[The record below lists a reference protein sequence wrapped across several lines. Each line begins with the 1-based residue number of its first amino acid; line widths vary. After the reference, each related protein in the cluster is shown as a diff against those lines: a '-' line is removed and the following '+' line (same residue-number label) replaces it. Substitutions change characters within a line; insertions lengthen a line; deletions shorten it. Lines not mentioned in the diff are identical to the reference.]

1 MTDGA
6 PPLNFNKDDK
16 LFTYLIDDVLQQSQ
30 NLRKDE
36 YSSATFASKHGIDF
50 IAMYSTRSYSRT
62 EALINICR
70 TTFICIIL
78 SVAAITFT
86 KDAQTM
92 VLDPLERM
100 IEKVKLIAEN
110 PLAAASDEINQA
122 GIMSFINKS
131 EEKVKSDKEM
141 KEESQYETAVLE
153 KAIVKIGHLLA
164 LGFGEAGAGI
174 IGQNMKRGGELDPM
188 MPGMKTYA
196 IFGFCILDDFNETT
210 EVLQSEIMQYVN
222 QVAEITHSMV
232 DRYGGAANKNIGEA
246 FLLVW
251 KFKHPEELQ
260 AMDESGNGYN
270 NTEICIENQILADT
284 SIFSFL
290 KIIAKL
296 NKYEQIL
303 RYNSKKHK
311 LSKHIPGFKV
321 RMGFG
326 IHQGWAIEGAI
337 GSYFKVDASY
347 LSPNV
352 NMAARLEAATKQFG
366 TTLLV
371 SGHLRD
377 ITSPEFQLI
386 LREIDCVTVKGSIKP
401 MRFYTIDH

>member
-1 MTDGA
+1 
-6 PPLNFNKDDK
+6 
-16 LFTYLIDDVLQQSQ
+16 
-30 NLRKDE
+30 
-36 YSSATFASKHGIDF
+36 
-50 IAMYSTRSYSRT
+50 MYSTRSYSRT

-100 IEKVKLIAEN
+100 IEKVKLISEN

-131 EEKVKSDKEM
+131 EEKVKSDKDM

-270 NTEICIENQILADT
+270 NTDICIENQILADT

>member
-1 MTDGA
+1 
-6 PPLNFNKDDK
+6 
-16 LFTYLIDDVLQQSQ
+16 
-30 NLRKDE
+30 
-36 YSSATFASKHGIDF
+36 
-50 IAMYSTRSYSRT
+50 
-62 EALINICR
+62 
-70 TTFICIIL
+70 
-78 SVAAITFT
+78 
-86 KDAQTM
+86 
-92 VLDPLERM
+92 
-100 IEKVKLIAEN
+100 
-110 PLAAASDEINQA
+110 
-122 GIMSFINKS
+122 
-131 EEKVKSDKEM
+131 M

-296 NKYEQIL
+296 NKYE
-303 RYNSKKHK
+303 
-311 LSKHIPGFKV
+311 
-321 RMGFG
+321 
-326 IHQGWAIEGAI
+326 
-337 GSYFKVDASY
+337 
-347 LSPNV
+347 
-352 NMAARLEAATKQFG
+352 
-366 TTLLV
+366 
-371 SGHLRD
+371 
-377 ITSPEFQLI
+377 
-386 LREIDCVTVKGSIKP
+386 
-401 MRFYTIDH
+401 